1 MPIKSKTTT
10 KKTVNGLVKY
20 RRAIKKATAAV
31 DKTIK
36 ATESRLKKL
45 KAAKAKKVKAAAK
58 KLKKSK

>member
-1 MPIKSKTTT
+1 M
-10 KKTVNGLVKY
+10 KKPAKKRKASINGLVRY